1 MRQGGKALGV
11 DPPDV
16 GVRGLSPS
24 SDPAPDAEPGSRT
37 GAGPHHWFEP
47 LADHLGGAYLRY
59 SFTRGTRNEVEFLI
73 DQLGLVAG
81 SRVLDV
87 GCGPGRHALALAER
101 GIETVGVDISDRFVE
116 LARDAASA
124 AGLGAATFLRL
135 DARSL
140 PFDGEFDAAI
150 SLCQGA
156 FGLVGTDGSPGTDGP
171 GPGPVDPDGVVLA
184 GMARA
189 VRPGGSVALSAFSS
203 YFQVRF
209 LEDSDTF
216 DAGRGVNH
224 ERTTLRSED
233 GVDVE
238 ADLWTSCF
246 TPRELRLLAR
256 AAGLEVVHVWSV
268 TPGAYR
274 PAPPT
279 LDTPEFLLLATRP
292 M

>member
-1 MRQGGKALGV
+1 MRQGSQALGV
-11 DPPDV
+11 DPPDL
-16 GVRGLSPS
+16 GVRRLSPG
-24 SDPAPDAEPGSRT
+24 SDP
-37 GAGPHHWFEP
+37 GAGPDHWFEP
-47 LADHLGGAYLRY
+47 LADHLGAAYLRY

-73 DQLGLVAG
+73 EQLGLAPG

-87 GCGPGRHALALAER
+87 GCGPGRHSLALAER
-101 GIETVGVDISDRFVE
+101 GIEVVGIDISERFVE
-116 LARDAASA
+116 LAGDAAASA
-124 AGLGAATFLRL
+124 GLDAATFVRL

-140 PFDGEFDAAI
+140 PFDAEFDAAI

-156 FGLVGTDGSPGTDGP
+156 FGLVGTDGSGSHGP
-171 GPGPVDPDGVVLA
+171 GQGPVDPDGVVLA

-189 VRPGGSVALSAFSS
+189 LRPGGSVALSAFSS

-209 LEDSDTF
+209 LEGTDTF
-216 DAGRGVNH
+216 DADRGVNH

-233 GVDVE
+233 GVDAD

-256 AAGLEVVHVWSV
+256 AAGLEVDHVFSV

-274 PAPPT
+274 AVPPT
-279 LDTPEFLLLATRP
+279 LDTPEFLLIATRP
-292 M
+292 A